1 MRAPLDLL
9 CRIHFSGSGM
19 TTVFILLVIG
29 LGGFVYLQNR
39 LAAAR
44 NAVRNG
50 RSGIQVQLKRRHDLV
65 PGLVSAVRS
74 ALSQENRI
82 FDDLLAVR
90 EKAISV
96 RQGSLEDI
104 EHAEQKLTAGLNTF
118 FGYTED
124 HPEITSTGNIL
135 HLQQQ
140 LEETENQISAARR
153 LYNGNVDRYNTLLDS
168 IPSSWIGS
176 LLKFERADF
185 FSLDADHLKSAETAP
200 MIDLPGART

>member
-1 MRAPLDLL
+1 MATLL
-9 CRIHFSGSGM
+9 
-19 TTVFILLVIG
+19 ILLIVG

-44 NAVRNG
+44 NAVHNG

-65 PGLVSAVRS
+65 PGLVSAVRT
-74 ALSQENRI
+74 AISQENRI
-82 FDDLLAVR
+82 FDHLLEVR

-104 EHAEQKLTAGLNTF
+104 QRAEADLTAGLNTF
-118 FGYTED
+118 FGYTEH
-124 HPEITSTGNIL
+124 HPEVTSTENV
-135 HLQQQ
+135 LQLQKQ

-168 IPSSWIGS
+168 IPSCWIGVF
-176 LLKFERADF
+176 LKYERADF
-185 FSLDADHLKSAETAP
+185 FALDADQLKSAEAAP
-200 MIDLPGART
+200 LIDLPGARS

>member
-1 MRAPLDLL
+1 
-9 CRIHFSGSGM
+9 M
-19 TTVFILLVIG
+19 TTLFILLIMS

-74 ALSQENRI
+74 AISQESRI
-82 FDDLLAVR
+82 FDHLLEVR

-104 EHAEQKLTAGLNTF
+104 EHAERKLTAGLSTF
-118 FGYTED
+118 LGYTED

-168 IPSSWIGS
+168 IPSCWVGS
-176 LLKFERADF
+176 LLGFERAAF
-185 FSLDADHLKSAETAP
+185 FALDADQLKSAEAVP
-200 MIDLPGART
+200 PIDLTRAPS